1 MKKLVLLWV
10 VVFLLFS
17 SNTRAQMEFKPIDLS
32 INTPQEVNVYKK
44 HTDGKTFLGL
54 TFGTSIPF
62 GDYGSCVSALAAG
75 NINPGMG
82 AGIFARYFIS
92 DHFAFG
98 ASFAFYKSGLNS
110 TLTANLDTLFRV
122 TAINDTLQ
130 LLSTSGS
137 STLYPFT
144 INFEYFFSPLK
155 RFKPYVGLGLG
166 FYVTEYSVDA
176 VTNKDKPADFRNVEA
191 LYGSNTDESF
201 GLCPYVGFMY
211 DFNELLSMNFD
222 VKYNQ
227 IFCSPAASTLSVNV
241 GIIFNLSYKY

>member
-1 MKKLVLLWV
+1 MKKLVLSWI

-17 SNTRAQMEFKPIDLS
+17 SYTKAQMEFKPIDLS
-32 INTPQEVNVYKK
+32 INTPQDADVYKK
-44 HTDGKTFLGL
+44 HTEGKTFLGL

-62 GDYGSCVSALAAG
+62 GDYGSCVSSFAAG
-75 NINPGMG
+75 NINPGFG
-82 AGIFARYFIS
+82 GGIFARYFIS

-110 TLTANLDTLFRV
+110 TCSANLDTLFKV
-122 TAINDTLQ
+122 AAINDTLQ
-130 LLSTSGS
+130 VLSTSGS

-144 INFEYFFSPLK
+144 INFEYFLSPLK
-155 RFKPYVGLGLG
+155 KFKPFFGLGLG
-166 FYVTEYSVDA
+166 FYVTEYSVDV
-176 VTNKDKPADFRNVEA
+176 VTNKDKPADFRTVEA

-227 IFCSPAASTLSVNV
+227 IFCSPAASSLTVNV

>member
-1 MKKLVLLWV
+1 MKKLVLSWI

-17 SNTRAQMEFKPIDLS
+17 SYTKAQMEFKPIDLS
-32 INTPQEVNVYKK
+32 INTPQDADVYKK
-44 HTDGKTFLGL
+44 HTEGKTFLGL

-62 GDYGSCVSALAAG
+62 GDYGSCVSSFAAG
-75 NINPGMG
+75 NINPGFG
-82 AGIFARYFIS
+82 GGIFARYFIS

-110 TLTANLDTLFRV
+110 TCSANLDTLFKV
-122 TAINDTLQ
+122 AAINDTLQ
-130 LLSTSGS
+130 VLSTSGS

-144 INFEYFFSPLK
+144 INFEYFLSPLK
-155 RFKPYVGLGLG
+155 KFKPFFGLGLG
-166 FYVTEYSVDA
+166 FYVTEYSVDI
-176 VTNKDKPADFRNVEA
+176 VTNKDKPADFRTVEA

-227 IFCSPAASTLSVNV
+227 IFCSPAASSLTVNV

>member
-1 MKKLVLLWV
+1 MKKLVLSWI
-10 VVFLLFS
+10 VVFLLLS
-17 SNTRAQMEFKPIDLS
+17 SYTKAQMEFKPIDLS
-32 INTPQEVNVYKK
+32 INTPQDADVYKK
-44 HTDGKTFLGL
+44 HTEGKTFLGL

-62 GDYGSCVSALAAG
+62 GDYGSCVSSFAAG
-75 NINPGMG
+75 NINPGFG
-82 AGIFARYFIS
+82 GGIFARYFIS

-110 TLTANLDTLFRV
+110 TCSANLDTLFKV
-122 TAINDTLQ
+122 AAINDTLQ
-130 LLSTSGS
+130 VLSTSGS

-144 INFEYFFSPLK
+144 INFEYFLSPLK
-155 RFKPYVGLGLG
+155 KFKPFFGLGLG
-166 FYVTEYSVDA
+166 FYVTEYSVDV
-176 VTNKDKPADFRNVEA
+176 VTNKDKPADFRTVEA

-227 IFCSPAASTLSVNV
+227 IFCSPAASSLTVNV